1 MSSVQSYIKQQNI
14 LYGSLPSAGSG
25 PTNLNTFTPDF
36 SANPNSVVGRFN
48 IVQVPANAVDSSGSF
63 TGIFRDMGQVIV
75 SANRTF
81 RRVQMLTDLPS
92 TSGVSG
98 DATAATITTS
108 GPYNTY
114 WYEVSLYNGQGII
127 NSLFQIRG

>member
-81 RRVQMLTDLPS
+81 RRVQMLTNIPL

-98 DATAATITTS
+98 VSTGV
-108 GPYNTY
+108 GPYRTY
-114 WYEVSLYNGQGII
+114 WYEVSLYDGHGIA